1 METRAN
7 SFRLFAINFSDAQFL
22 ALMSEMQSELRV
34 CLTLDD
40 RNVSLRR
47 VGVSPPSM
55 GSEHAPILWLTQIQC
70 GARES
75 PLFPYLHLVILIKIK
90 RFEAI
95 NQFWVVNTNAG
106 QRIDPSYRFCSRVA
120 VRESTKCRKDLK
132 LLP

>member
-1 METRAN
+1 MAD
-7 SFRLFAINFSDAQFL
+7 SAK
-22 ALMSEMQSELRV
+22 
-34 CLTLDD
+34 
-40 RNVSLRR
+40 
-47 VGVSPPSM
+47 G
-55 GSEHAPILWLTQIQC
+55 

-75 PLFPYLHLVILIKIK
+75 PLFPYLLLSIFIKFK

-106 QRIDPSYRFCSRVA
+106 QRIDPSYRFCSRVE